1 MDAQAIAFK
10 QLQDESL
17 GKIISIL
24 FFGVNL
30 EDIQPSFW
38 IALRV
43 VNVGPEEM
51 VLDTEILGSS
61 RDALVCCQ
69 KVGTLVVFK
78 NLAQD
83 GRMASGRDLEEVKN
97 INNQTT
103 NRNQCSESVD
113 QTNILSLEGA

>member
-30 EDIQPSFW
+30 DDIQPSFW

-43 VNVGPEEM
+43 VNIGPEEM

-61 RDALVCCQ
+61 
-69 KVGTLVVFK
+69 
-78 NLAQD
+78 
-83 GRMASGRDLEEVKN
+83 
-97 INNQTT
+97 
-103 NRNQCSESVD
+103 
-113 QTNILSLEGA
+113 